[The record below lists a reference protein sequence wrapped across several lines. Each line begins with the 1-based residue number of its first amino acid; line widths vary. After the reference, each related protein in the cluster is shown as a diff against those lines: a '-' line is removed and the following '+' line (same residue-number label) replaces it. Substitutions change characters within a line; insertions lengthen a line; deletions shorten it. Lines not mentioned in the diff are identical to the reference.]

1 MKIVTFGEIMLRLR
15 PEGFLRFAQADK
27 FEATFGGAEAN
38 VAVNLAQLGCETAF
52 VSKLP
57 AHAIGEMAVA
67 SLRKYGVDVTE
78 ILRGGDR
85 VGIYFIEKG
94 MDARASV
101 CVYDRARSA
110 IATAEPGEFDW
121 DAILD
126 GADAFFFTGITPAL
140 GKNMVEA
147 CKNACESAKKRGILV
162 CCDTN
167 FRAALWSLSDASK
180 TMSELLP
187 LCDLIISN
195 AGLANDMFTLG
206 VPSNGELLGQNGLRA
221 VGEKLRERFGCKA
234 VALTQRE
241 TISSNHHRFS
251 GAMLVG
257 DNFACSRVHDI
268 DIVDRVGS
276 GDAFAAG
283 TILAVL
289 EGMSAA
295 EGAEFAVAASVL
307 KHSIEGDV
315 NLSSRAEIEKLARGG
330 GSRIVR

>member
-15 PEGFLRFAQADK
+15 PEGFLRFSQADK

-38 VAVNLAQLGCETAF
+38 VAVNLAQLGCKTSF

-67 SLRKYGVDVTE
+67 ALRKHGVDVAD

-140 GKNMVEA
+140 GENMIEA
-147 CKNACESAKKRGILV
+147 CRNACKIAKKKGILV

-167 FRAALWSLSDASK
+167 FRAALWSLDDASQ
-180 TMSELLP
+180 TMTGLLS
-187 LCDLIISN
+187 LCDVVISN
-195 AGLANDMFTLG
+195 AGLANDMFALG
-206 VPSNGELLGQNGLRA
+206 VPSNGELLDESGLRA
-221 VGEKLRERFGCKA
+221 VAVKLRERFGCKA
-234 VALTQRE
+234 AALTQRE
-241 TISSNHHRFS
+241 SLSSNHHRFS
-251 GAMLVG
+251 GALLVG
-257 DNFACSRVHDI
+257 DIFACSRVHDI
-268 DIVDRVGS
+268 DIVDRVGG

-283 TILAVL
+283 AILAVL

-295 EGAEFAVAASVL
+295 DGAEFATAASVL
-307 KHSIEGDV
+307 AHSIEGDV
-315 NLSSRAEIEKLARGG
+315 NLSSRAEIERLARGG
-330 GSRIVR
+330 DSRIVR

>member
-1 MKIVTFGEIMLRLR
+1 MLRLR

-67 SLRKYGVDVTE
+67 SLRKYGVDVTK

-147 CKNACESAKKRGILV
+147 CKNACEIAKKRGILV

-187 LCDLIISN
+187 LCDLVISN

-221 VGEKLRERFGCKA
+221 VGEKLRERFGCKT

-268 DIVDRVGS
+268 DIVDRVGC

-283 TILAVL
+283 AILAVL

-295 EGAEFAVAASVL
+295 DGVEFAVAASVL

-315 NLSSRAEIEKLARGG
+315 NLSSRAEIEKLASGG
-330 GSRIVR
+330 DSRIVR

>member
-38 VAVNLAQLGCETAF
+38 VAVNLAQLGCDTAF

-78 ILRGGDR
+78 ILRGGER

-101 CVYDRARSA
+101 CVYDRAHSS
-110 IATAEPGEFDW
+110 ISTADPSEFDW

-140 GKNMVEA
+140 GGNMVEA
-147 CKNACESAKKRGILV
+147 CKNACKSAKKKGISV

-187 LCDLIISN
+187 LCDLVISN
-195 AGLANDMFTLG
+195 AGLANDMFALG
-206 VPSNGELLGQNGLRA
+206 VPSNGELLDEDGLRA

-241 TISSNHHRFS
+241 TISSNRHRFS
-251 GAMLVG
+251 GALLVG
-257 DNFACSRVHDI
+257 GDFACSRVHDI

-283 TILAVL
+283 AILAVS

-295 EGAEFAVAASVL
+295 EGVEFAVAASVL
-307 KHSIEGDV
+307 GHSIEGDV

-330 GSRIVR
+330 DSRIVR

>member
-15 PEGFLRFAQADK
+15 PEGFLRFSQADK

-38 VAVNLAQLGCETAF
+38 VAVNLAQLGCKTSF

-57 AHAIGEMAVA
+57 AHAIGEMAVS
-67 SLRKYGVDVTE
+67 SLRKYGVDVTN

-85 VGIYFIEKG
+85 VGIYFLEKG

-110 IATAEPGEFDW
+110 IATAEAGEFDW
-121 DAILD
+121 DTILD

-140 GKNMVEA
+140 GENMVEA
-147 CKNACESAKKRGILV
+147 CKKACETAKKKGILV

-167 FRAALWSLSDASK
+167 FRAALWSLDDASK
-180 TMSELLP
+180 VMCELLP
-187 LCDLIISN
+187 LCDVVISN
-195 AGLANDMFTLG
+195 AGLANDMFALG
-206 VPSNGELLGQNGLRA
+206 VPSNGELLDENGLRA
-221 VGEKLRERFGCKA
+221 VAEKLRERFGCKV

-241 TISSNHHRFS
+241 SISSNRHRFS
-251 GAMLVG
+251 GALLVG
-257 DNFACSRVHDI
+257 DSFAHSRVHDI

-283 TILAVL
+283 AILAVL
-289 EGMSAA
+289 DGMSAA
-295 EGAEFAVAASVL
+295 DGAEFAAAASVL
-307 KHSIEGDV
+307 AHSIEGDV
-315 NLSSRAEIEKLARGG
+315 NLSGRAEIEKLARGG
-330 GSRIVR
+330 DSRIVR